1 MQRESALCH
10 RALATCVE
18 WMELCPCTAAEGKS
32 FICLTLTVH
41 PGAFVGGVD
50 DLFVDLLV
58 TAIAADTLSVK
69 PSQSKVGA
77 FTTCGAT

>member
-1 MQRESALCH
+1 MTICL
-10 RALATCVE
+10 
-18 WMELCPCTAAEGKS
+18 
-32 FICLTLTVH
+32 ICLTQTVH